1 MRTVCT
7 RTEGR
12 NFAASFHQ
20 GFGPWERNI
29 SEGFILSA
37 LSTCLPATLHEGAA
51 FRAGWGERSSRLH
64 ALVSIEA
71 ITPRDIA
78 AVARHKIE
86 AWRGLQLLG
95 VGD

>member
-1 MRTVCT
+1 LLHHFT
-7 RTEGR
+7 RVLARG
-12 NFAASFHQ
+12 NV
-20 GFGPWERNI
+20 I
-29 SEGFILSA
+29 SLLSA

-51 FRAGWGERSSRLH
+51 FRAGWGERSARLH

-71 ITPRDIA
+71 ITLRDIA

-86 AWRGLQLLG
+86 AWRGLQRLG